1 MGYVWVDSESLHK
14 VVSISK
20 VLVEIHVGRQKE
32 GKFGFLLD
40 YRRQHTDTPSDFLAL
55 SINHTS
61 NNCRSLES
69 EAPGPRHFSR
79 SIIQVTPGIT
89 RNQGFQP

>member
-32 GKFGFLLD
+32 GKFGFLLN
-40 YRRQHTDTPSDFLAL
+40 YRR
-55 SINHTS
+55 
-61 NNCRSLES
+61 
-69 EAPGPRHFSR
+69 
-79 SIIQVTPGIT
+79 
-89 RNQGFQP
+89 